1 MNSTITSGPVRWA
14 FYALLLLAAS
24 VSAQESFRTVPAET
38 KLRDVAIDAQA
49 GALYFPAYSRA
60 EVWKVDAGTGEVRAR
75 AKAGKGPAHLALSR
89 DGQLLAC
96 VNTLSA
102 DTVVFD
108 ASAMVA
114 VGSFACGEGA
124 SEIAAL
130 GDADFAVVNS
140 FANTVTVIDV
150 EDGKTFLIEDTGQ
163 VPNGVAFSEP
173 IIGVTTRLPAAL
185 LLVDIS
191 GGYASPSKKHVALPA
206 TPVAIAAESGGRF
219 LVATESGLV
228 RVDGRTGEITAR
240 ADVKATALAASGGRI
255 FVLSGKTLI
264 ELDSELEEV
273 VRSPLDFEAT
283 QMSCAGGLVA
293 LVAPIAEAYM
303 LRGRIAPSVGE
314 ASRAQKE
321 VVLEPVEPV
330 SPPVEIPAH
339 ESPVREK
346 EPGKD
351 SQEAPTPVPEQPEE
365 KQPEV
370 PESAPPAV
378 VEAEPVQESATQGL
392 EPFPALPK
400 PGMEKG
406 EPISQTAV
414 VEKDTSGVPEKP
426 EKDAVSSE
434 VEVESEPQ
442 EEAPE
447 KLAEGIERPEES
459 PYAGRPRMLT
469 TFGTGAPQFTREAPE
484 VVPSEDVWS
493 GGLSK
498 AFTQGWDFA
507 NLEGAFE
514 EQDWEQPLEFRGVK
528 ASHFEAKRG
537 PDGKVQRLMFQGDVS
552 WDWAESAFSAQRL
565 EANRETRE
573 INIADGHLERE
584 LSALDVERLY
594 YRYPE
599 DLGEASF
606 PLLETKELTEQE
618 RARRRYALGYGEVDD
633 VELIEP
639 FRELRAKRVEYD
651 FAKRTGLAK
660 EVRGRLDVLYFGI
673 EDLEMTG
680 PNQAYA
686 RDVWLTTCPGDPPIF
701 RLRLKE
707 MEIQEDDVIVG
718 RKARLQIGKVMT
730 PIYWPKWTFRPGMD
744 QLIDIDFDSGRAAE
758 IGYYVNYGQR
768 FAVNKE
774 AEVGFRFFPTEK
786 EGVGFGIE
794 GEYDF
799 MTKPSSPLF
808 RGQGDFRTMVTTK
821 ERGYAEAYHRQEL
834 FEDTVVLFQTEYW
847 EDRDIIKDFYYNE
860 YRDRTE
866 PRSFV
871 NVTHTQPTYVATGS
885 LRYNVSDF
893 VIETERLPELS
904 YHLLERQ
911 LAERLYLTFD
921 TINGYNEREPSDT
934 NSWRM
939 ANVARASLDLDVG
952 EALSV
957 VPFYEADVS
966 WYSKTVDDEESDA
979 RFANT
984 AGVTAQSRF
993 HRAYPGALGFSGFK
1007 HVVIPSV
1014 TYSYRPEPTM
1024 DVDETPRFDAY
1035 DNVYGRSRIESKIDN
1050 MLFVRD
1056 ALTGDAWQ
1064 AARLTLYH
1072 GNDFWNEIRDST
1084 DYEVELDLRPRPW
1097 WGILAVAERHS
1108 IENDIDLDE
1117 PYLFE
1122 RLALEAWE
1130 GITGRPIDPEL
1141 AFQYNAVYGDYDR
1154 FLSYLY
1160 YDDLTQGGKF
1170 GARVGFAYTETQDRV
1185 FNREI
1190 LYGARY
1196 KLGEKWAFAFEHRF
1210 DLEGGELYQ
1219 QEYEVRKRFECFD
1232 WSFSVRDRSEGWDFN
1247 VAISLSAFPGTKVK
1261 F

>member
-1 MNSTITSGPVRWA
+1 MNPTTTTGLIRSVSYA
-14 FYALLLLAAS
+14 FLLLAAS
-24 VSAQESFRTVPAET
+24 VSAQESFRKVPAET
-38 KLRDVAIDAQA
+38 KLRDVAIDAQN
-49 GALYFPAYSRA
+49 GALYFAAYSRA

-75 AKAGKGPAHLALSR
+75 AKAGKGPAHLALSP
-89 DGQLLAC
+89 DGHLLAC
-96 VNTLSA
+96 VNTLASDA
-102 DTVVFD
+102 VVFD

-114 VGSFACGEGA
+114 VGTFACGEGA
-124 SEIAAL
+124 SEITAL
-130 GDADFAVVNS
+130 GNDAFAVVNS

-150 EDGKTFLIEDTGQ
+150 KNRKTTVIEGMGQ
-163 VPNGVAFSEP
+163 VPNGLAFSEP
-173 IIGVTTRLPAAL
+173 IIGVTTRLPAAI

-191 GGYASPSKKHVALPA
+191 DGYASPSKKHVALPA
-206 TPVAIAAESGGRF
+206 TPVAIATESGGRF
-219 LVATESGLV
+219 LVATENGLV
-228 RVDGRTGEITAR
+228 RVDAQTGRITGR
-240 ADVKATALAASGGRI
+240 ADVKATALAVCGGRN

-264 ELDSELEEV
+264 ELDSELEEI
-273 VRSPLDFEAT
+273 VRSSLEIEAT
-283 QMSCAGGLVA
+283 QVSCSGGLVA
-293 LVAPIAEAYM
+293 LVAPMAEGYM
-303 LRGRIAPSVGE
+303 LRGRIAPSVGGE
-314 ASRAQKE
+314 APRAEKD
-321 VVLEPVEPV
+321 VVLEAVEPF
-330 SPPVEIPAH
+330 SPPVETPAH
-339 ESPVREK
+339 KSPVREK
-346 EPGKD
+346 EPEK
-351 SQEAPTPVPEQPEE
+351 ENPKTPIPLPGQLEE

-378 VEAEPVQESATQGL
+378 VEAEPVKESATQGL

-400 PGMEKG
+400 PGMQE
-406 EPISQTAV
+406 EQPISQSTV
-414 VEKDTSGVPEKP
+414 VEKDAAGLPEK
-426 EKDAVSSE
+426 AVSSE
-434 VEVESEPQ
+434 TGVKSKPQ
-442 EEAPE
+442 EETPE
-447 KLAEGIERPEES
+447 KPAAKIERPKES

-484 VVPSEDVWS
+484 AVPSEEVWS

-514 EQDWEQPLEFRGVK
+514 EQDWEQPLEFRGIK
-528 ASHFEAKRG
+528 ANHFEGKRG

-573 INIADGHLERE
+573 ISITDGHLERE
-584 LSALDVERLY
+584 LSSLDVDRLY

-599 DLGEASF
+599 DLDEASF
-606 PLLETKELTEQE
+606 PLLEKEELTEQE

-633 VELIEP
+633 AELIEP
-639 FRELRAKRVEYD
+639 FRELRAKHVEYD
-651 FAKRTGLAK
+651 FAKGTGLAK

-680 PNQAYA
+680 PNQAYG
-686 RDVWLTTCPGDPPIF
+686 RDAWLTTCPGDPPIF

-707 MEIQEDDVIVG
+707 MEIQENDVIVG

-744 QLIDIDFDSGRAAE
+744 QLIDVDFDSGRAAE

-834 FEDTVVLFQTEYW
+834 FEDTVMLFQTEYW

-871 NVTHTQPTYVATGS
+871 NVTHTRPTYVATGT

-893 VIETERLPELS
+893 VVETERLPEVS
-904 YHLLERQ
+904 FHLLERQ
-911 LAERLYLTFD
+911 FAERLYLTFD

-939 ANVARASLDLDVG
+939 ANVARASLDLDFG

-993 HRAYPGALGFSGFK
+993 QRAYPGALGFSGFK

-1056 ALTGDAWQ
+1056 ALTGDVWQ

-1122 RLALEAWE
+1122 RLALETWE
-1130 GITGRPIDPEL
+1130 GIAGRPIDPEL

-1196 KLGEKWAFAFEHRF
+1196 RLGEKWAFAFEHRF

-1219 QEYEVRKRFECFD
+1219 QEYEVRKRFKCFD